1 MKLNRILYLL
11 ILCLFF
17 NGNFS
22 ISLAQAKQSRSFELK
37 NNVFG
42 WIIVLFRLFPV
53 KFILRV
59 SR

>member
-22 ISLAQAKQSRSFELK
+22 IS
-37 NNVFG
+37 
-42 WIIVLFRLFPV
+42 RLSCM
-53 KFILRV
+53 KMLNL
-59 SR
+59 